1 MGFFDLPGP
10 LFASI
15 DAAMAMALSP
25 GWRLACWAALAGAG
39 TLMLYKVMSPQQRI
53 GEAKRAAR
61 EARQRLN
68 AFDGE
73 LSDAGPLIRA
83 QFVAAFRHL
92 GLVIPGT
99 LLSILPLLALL
110 VWLDGHYARDYP
122 SASEVPVVTA
132 SPGPLESR
140 WVRSGDGPPR
150 VQVSQDDELLADVL
164 VSSPVPIVERRH
176 WWNWL
181 FANPLGYLPG
191 DGGVERIEIA
201 FPEREYLAYGPGWM
215 RSWLTIFF
223 PVMFIVS
230 LLMFRWAKVQ

>member
-1 MGFFDLPGP
+1 MGLFDLPGP
-10 LFASI
+10 LFAAI
-15 DAAMAMALSP
+15 DRAMAMALSP
-25 GWRLACWAALAGAG
+25 AWRLACWAALAGAG
-39 TLMLYKVMSPQQRI
+39 TLMLYKLMSPQQRI
-53 GEAKRAAR
+53 GQAKRAAR

-73 LSDAGPLIRA
+73 LSEAGPLIRA

-110 VWLDGHYARDYP
+110 VWLDGHYARSYP
-122 SASEVPVVTA
+122 VASEAPVVTT
-132 SPGPLESR
+132 SPRHLESR
-140 WVRSGDGPPR
+140 WVKLGDEPPR
-150 VQVSQDDELLADVL
+150 VQVSRGGELLAEVL
-164 VSSPVPIVERRH
+164 VSSPVPIVEHRH

-181 FANPLGYLPG
+181 FANPLGYLPADSG
-191 DGGVERIEIA
+191 IERIEIA

-223 PVMFIVS
+223 PVMLVVS

>member
-1 MGFFDLPGP
+1 MGLFDLPGP
-10 LFASI
+10 FFGAI
-15 DAAMAMALSP
+15 DAAMAMALP
-25 GWRLACWAALAGAG
+25 AGWRLACWAALAGAG

-53 GEAKRAAR
+53 GRAKRAAR

-68 AFDGE
+68 AFEGE
-73 LSDAGPLIRA
+73 LGDAGPLIRA

-92 GLVIPGT
+92 GLVLPGT

-122 SASEVPVVTA
+122 AAGEVPSVTA
-132 SPGPLESR
+132 SPGRLESR
-140 WVRSGDGPPR
+140 WLTDGEVPR
-150 VQVSQDDELLADVL
+150 VQVRQGEALLADVL
-164 VSSPVPIVERRH
+164 VSSPVPVVERRH

-181 FANPLGYLPG
+181 IANPLGYLPA
-191 DGGVERIEIA
+191 DSGVERIEIA
-201 FPEREYLAYGPGWM
+201 LPEQEYLAHGPGWM